1 MPRGAIEYDHRNETL
16 EFLMLPGEDEDKA
29 GRSSSASSP
38 RPCPICG
45 KPAIEKTRPFCSKRC
60 ADVDL
65 HRWLGGVYAIP
76 AGEADEDSKADV
88 HPDDDTL

>member
-1 MPRGAIEYDHRNETL
+1 MTTALTSKAL
-16 EFLMLPGEDEDKA
+16 EPLMFPGEDESNA
-29 GRSSSASSP
+29 GGSAAAPSA

-76 AGEADEDSKADV
+76 AGEADEDSKAYA
-88 HPDDDTL
+88 HPDDDSL